1 MADGSTRADGAATGV
16 THASALAL
24 LADSSAARSNKPGK
38 STAHTQETR
47 SEVDSELGRVI
58 LKLEKARA
66 RVGASLTQIPTGREY
81 DSPPDVS
88 DEPTYDAL
96 EKAYNAAFLV
106 HTPETVEHVH
116 IEEPVVR
123 QEEKLGVEDS
133 VKLGG
138 SAAEDAEKQREGK
151 EKDTTQVG
159 TLKSICLST
168 LNQHTKNGAQSESQ
182 GTGVI
187 NGISARAATAS
198 PSQSPMSVPNRTSSE
213 DGFLSTPEVKRGCR
227 DVAMKPEDA
236 EEGKVER
243 ADHISLKEFL
253 VSELEVYCSR
263 LVERKHP
270 QNGSSDACDLAWIT
284 GLQLYQDHERALM
297 DFDDEWKRSHANSY
311 PGYANE
317 GHEELQMSPL
327 TIITNPF
334 QQDTAG
340 SAKSNVQ
347 EGSKDLYASYKRG
360 SNGVVIGDS
369 CHKERLKISEFMAQ
383 IASSQNTSAFYVV
396 VAAGSDLAQWEKALL
411 SNQLIQLYPYWGSKE
426 DRQNLLQ
433 LLSNE
438 YFSNHNLSAHV
449 LLTSYEVFMEDISV
463 VTSLQCQLSVIDIPQ
478 AADKITAIWPQLLS
492 LRCRQRLLLCQP
504 GFEID
509 ARKLLHFL
517 VPELFSSRRKL
528 LAWSSAALH
537 INQIRQVCDVVEAF
551 TLISNSDASRAFI
564 SKVESCT
571 KENCER
577 EMAALD
583 TLDKQGIV
591 RAIEPS
597 IMVPVRR
604 VLNKKSRNR
613 VNGHIPATGKL
624 AAQSTL
630 PDPVEPQLTI
640 QAPNVPPRKRTDS
653 DRSRQRIGR
662 CGKCAGCLAEDCMK
676 CGHCQDMKKY
686 GGPGL
691 RKQSCK
697 NRKCLNPKIWGYATR
712 KRKRSKTK
720 RASDPHKS
728 GNSTKGDSDDDASNA
743 YSSVESDGD
752 SVSTTI
758 YGHGDSDEES
768 LRYSDAAMDSPR
780 DLLLPASDTLL
791 DDHLSLSDLS
801 SRSGSARQRVVR
813 CGECEGCH
821 APDCMKCPHC
831 LDMKK
836 YGGPGLRK
844 QTCKNRKCNSPKLVV
859 LNKAKGGHDQY
870 VDEMGNVVYSG
881 LNDGTFPGFYEAPDA
896 SDRPESPESVGVSPK
911 VESPSVIEA
920 CKLFVEPQLVFAC
933 KDCVARFSSKLLLDF
948 HERVEHSLPT
958 SQHVIAPTAFERE
971 ASLLFTRPI
980 CQNAMLCAQ
989 TNQLDRNPRSSP
1001 LGYAK
1006 LQSQQ
1011 FQYFF
1016 MEPFVILGRMEA
1028 RWCELYKHLGV
1039 ANLKGLAGGDVN
1051 CHVGND
1057 SMIATTHAVISWDA
1071 RLGSFVIECLSLRT
1085 PISVNGREVSFSS
1098 PPATLSSRNLVQIGA
1113 SVFYFL
1119 LPKTTKTI

>member
-24 LADSSAARSNKPGK
+24 LADSSAASNKPGK
-38 STAHTQETR
+38 STVHTQEAR

-116 IEEPVVR
+116 IEEPVVW

-138 SAAEDAEKQREGK
+138 SAAEDAEKREGK

-369 CHKERLKISEFMAQ
+369 YHKERLKISEFMAQ

-640 QAPNVPPRKRTDS
+640 QAPN
-653 DRSRQRIGR
+653 
-662 CGKCAGCLAEDCMK
+662 
-676 CGHCQDMKKY
+676 
-686 GGPGL
+686 
-691 RKQSCK
+691 
-697 NRKCLNPKIWGYATR
+697 
-712 KRKRSKTK
+712 
-720 RASDPHKS
+720 
-728 GNSTKGDSDDDASNA
+728 
-743 YSSVESDGD
+743 
-752 SVSTTI
+752 
-758 YGHGDSDEES
+758 
-768 LRYSDAAMDSPR
+768 
-780 DLLLPASDTLL
+780 
-791 DDHLSLSDLS
+791 
-801 SRSGSARQRVVR
+801 
-813 CGECEGCH
+813 
-821 APDCMKCPHC
+821 
-831 LDMKK
+831 
-836 YGGPGLRK
+836 
-844 QTCKNRKCNSPKLVV
+844 
-859 LNKAKGGHDQY
+859 AKGGHDQY

-911 VESPSVIEA
+911 IESPSVIEA